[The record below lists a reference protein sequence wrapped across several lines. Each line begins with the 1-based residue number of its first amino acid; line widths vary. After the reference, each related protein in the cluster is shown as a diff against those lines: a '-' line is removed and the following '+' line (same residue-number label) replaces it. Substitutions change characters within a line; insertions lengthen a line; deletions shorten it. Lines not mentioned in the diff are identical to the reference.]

1 MGISIIRGGREKQ
14 GKAGAPLAGAIDS
27 ETTAAAA
34 AAAKE
39 EEEEVLYWHH

>member
-1 MGISIIRGGREKQ
+1 MGISIIRRGKEKQ

-39 EEEEVLYWHH
+39 EEEVLYWHH